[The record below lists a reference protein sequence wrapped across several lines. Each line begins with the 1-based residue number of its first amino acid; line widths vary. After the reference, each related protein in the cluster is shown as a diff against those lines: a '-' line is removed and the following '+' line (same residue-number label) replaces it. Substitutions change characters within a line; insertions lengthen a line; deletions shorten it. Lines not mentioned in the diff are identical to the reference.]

1 MSVRFEQVSTL
12 PWDINTF
19 YEKGTKVSHDGK
31 CYVSKK
37 DVPVGVNIGMG
48 DYWKKM
54 ELKDDVT
61 ELAEAVEE
69 LETDVG
75 TLKSNTTVTV
85 SETNIPFKFAYSN
98 GIYGF
103 MVGEEFHPF
112 GLEVPVSVLN
122 DCLPV
127 ESEG

>member
-12 PWDINTF
+12 PWDISTS
-19 YEKGTKVSHDGK
+19 YEKGTKVSYDGK

-48 DYWKKM
+48 DYWKKL

-61 ELAEAVEE
+61 ELAEAVED

-75 TLKSNTTVTV
+75 TLKSNTTVAV
-85 SETNIPFKFAYSN
+85 SDVDVPFKFAYDSEN
-98 GIYGF
+98 QIYGF
-103 MVGEEFHPF
+103 MVGEIFHAFGNEVLPSSEFN
-112 GLEVPVSVLN
+112 L
-122 DCLPV
+122 
-127 ESEG
+127 

>member
-12 PWDINTF
+12 PWDISTS
-19 YEKGTKVSHDGK
+19 YEKGTKVAYDGK

-37 DVPVGVNIGMG
+37 NVPVGVNIGMG

-69 LETDVG
+69 IEGDV
-75 TLKSNTTVTV
+75 TRLKNNITTTVSDV
-85 SETNIPFKFAYSN
+85 DVPFKFAYDSEN
-98 GIYGF
+98 EIYGF
-103 MVGEEFHPF
+103 MVGEVFHAFGNEVLPSSEFN
-112 GLEVPVSVLN
+112 L
-122 DCLPV
+122 
-127 ESEG
+127 

>member
-12 PWDINTF
+12 PWDISTA
-19 YEKGTKVSHDGK
+19 YEKGTKVSYNGK

-75 TLKSNTTVTV
+75 TLKTNTTVTV
-85 SETNIPFKFAYSN
+85 GETAVPFKFAYDSEN
-98 GIYGF
+98 QIYGF
-103 MVGEEFHPF
+103 MVGEVFHAFGNEVLPSSEFN
-112 GLEVPVSVLN
+112 L
-122 DCLPV
+122 
-127 ESEG
+127 

>member
-1 MSVRFEQVSTL
+1 MSVRFEQISTL
-12 PWDINTF
+12 PWDISTS
-19 YEKGTKVSHDGK
+19 YEKGTKVSYDGK

-85 SETNIPFKFAYSN
+85 SETDIPFKFAYDSEN
-98 GIYGF
+98 QIYGF
-103 MVGEEFHPF
+103 MVREVFHAFGNEVLPSSEFN
-112 GLEVPVSVLN
+112 L
-122 DCLPV
+122 
-127 ESEG
+127 

>member
-12 PWDINTF
+12 PWDISTA
-19 YEKGTKVSHDGK
+19 YEKGTKASHDGK

-75 TLKSNTTVTV
+75 TLKTNTTVTV
-85 SETNIPFKFAYSN
+85 GETAVPFKFAYDSEN
-98 GIYGF
+98 QIYGF
-103 MVGEEFHPF
+103 IVGEVFHAFGNEVLPSSEFN
-112 GLEVPVSVLN
+112 L
-122 DCLPV
+122 
-127 ESEG
+127 

>member
-12 PWDINTF
+12 PWDISTS
-19 YEKGTKVSHDGK
+19 YEKGTKVSYDSK

-48 DYWKKM
+48 DYWKKL

-61 ELAEAVEE
+61 ELAEAVED

-75 TLKSNTTVTV
+75 TLQSNTTVTV
-85 SETNIPFKFAYSN
+85 SEVDIPFKFAYDSEN
-98 GIYGF
+98 QIYGF
-103 MVGEEFHPF
+103 MVGEVFHAFGNEVLPSSEFN
-112 GLEVPVSVLN
+112 L
-122 DCLPV
+122 
-127 ESEG
+127 

>member
-12 PWDINTF
+12 PWDISTS
-19 YEKGTKVSHDGK
+19 YEKGTKVSYDGK

-48 DYWKKM
+48 DYWKKL

-61 ELAEAVEE
+61 ELAEAVED

-75 TLKSNTTVTV
+75 TLQSNTTVTV
-85 SETNIPFKFAYSN
+85 SEVDIPFKFAYDSEN
-98 GIYGF
+98 QIYGF
-103 MVGEEFHPF
+103 MVGEVFHAFGNEVLPSSEFN
-112 GLEVPVSVLN
+112 L
-122 DCLPV
+122 
-127 ESEG
+127 

>member
-1 MSVRFEQVSTL
+1 MSVRFEQISTL
-12 PWDINTF
+12 PWDISTA
-19 YEKGTKVSHDGK
+19 YERGTKVAYDGK

-48 DYWKKM
+48 DYWKKL

-61 ELAEAVEE
+61 ELAEAVED

-85 SETNIPFKFAYSN
+85 SEVDIPFKFAYDSEN
-98 GIYGF
+98 QIYGF
-103 MVGEEFHPF
+103 MVGEVFHAFGNEVLPSSEFN
-112 GLEVPVSVLN
+112 L
-122 DCLPV
+122 
-127 ESEG
+127 

>member
-12 PWDINTF
+12 PWDISTS
-19 YEKGTKVSHDGK
+19 YEKGTKVSYDGK

-48 DYWKKM
+48 DYWKKL

-61 ELAEAVEE
+61 ELAEAVED

-85 SETNIPFKFAYSN
+85 SEVDIPFKFAYDSEN
-98 GIYGF
+98 QIYGF
-103 MVGEEFHPF
+103 MVGEVFHAFGNEVLPSSEFN
-112 GLEVPVSVLN
+112 L
-122 DCLPV
+122 
-127 ESEG
+127 

>member
-12 PWDINTF
+12 PWDISTA
-19 YEKGTKVSHDGK
+19 YEKGTKVTYDGK

-48 DYWKKM
+48 DYWKKL

-75 TLKSNTTVTV
+75 TLQSNTTVTV
-85 SETNIPFKFAYSN
+85 SEVDIPFKFAYDSEN
-98 GIYGF
+98 QIYGF
-103 MVGEEFHPF
+103 MVGEVFHAFGNEVLPSSEFN
-112 GLEVPVSVLN
+112 L
-122 DCLPV
+122 
-127 ESEG
+127 